1 MRRVVRLFALAR
13 DGVLVWLAGTL
24 VTEWITDLILQFV
37 REALH
42 T

>member
-13 DGVLVWLAGTL
+13 DSVLVWLAGTL
-24 VTEWITDLILQFV
+24 VTEWIADLIAQLV
-37 REALH
+37 REALR